1 MNSSR
6 PASEGRVKVVKVQ
19 GDAVTRRNDRVV
31 TEEPMEIRLV
41 AGRQRETVA
50 VTMRT
55 PGNDFELAAG
65 FLFGEGAVTDAD
77 QIVSIRYCSD
87 EDLPAE
93 QLYNI
98 VTIELRDTTT
108 VDLTHLQRHFQ
119 MSSACGVCGKANIE
133 AIQISGVRPM
143 VGGPV
148 VPASVVTSLPQL
160 LTERQ
165 SIFSTTGG
173 LHAAALFD
181 SHGQLL
187 LSREDVGRHNAVDK
201 LVGRLFL
208 DRKVPAGDAIL
219 MVSGRSSYEIAQKA
233 VTAGIPI
240 LCSVS
245 APSSLAIEVAQSFGL
260 TLVGFVRDDRFNV
273 YSGEQRIEFP
283 NTA

>member
-1 MNSSR
+1 MSNPR
-6 PASEGRVKVVKVQ
+6 PASEGRAKVVKVQ
-19 GDAVTRRNDRVV
+19 GDTVTRRNDRVV

-41 AGRQRETVA
+41 AGGQTQTVA

-65 FLFGEGAVTDAD
+65 FLFGEGVLTDAD
-77 QIVSIRYCSD
+77 QIASIGYCRSD
-87 EDLPAE
+87 DFPAE

-98 VTIELRDTTT
+98 VTVDLRDPRT
-108 VDLTHLQRHFQ
+108 VDLAHLQRHFQ
-119 MSSACGVCGKANIE
+119 MSSACGVCGKASIE

-148 VPASVVTSLPQL
+148 VPASLVKSLPQL
-160 LTERQ
+160 LSERQ
-165 SIFSTTGG
+165 SLFSTTGG

-181 SHGQLL
+181 SQGRLL

-201 LVGRLFL
+201 LVGRMLL
-208 DRKVPAGDAIL
+208 DHKVPAGDAIL

-245 APSSLAIEVAQSFGL
+245 APSSLAIEVALSFGL

-273 YSGEQRIEFP
+273 YSGEQRIQLP
-283 NTA
+283 T

>member
-1 MNSSR
+1 VSSHR

-19 GDAVTRRNDRVV
+19 GDTVTRRKDRVV

-41 AGRQRETVA
+41 AGRQRLTVA

-65 FLFGEGAVTDAD
+65 FLFGEGVVTDAD
-77 QIVSIRYCSD
+77 QIVSINYCRD
-87 EDLPAE
+87 EDLSAE
-93 QLYNI
+93 QLYNV
-98 VTIELRDTTT
+98 VTVELRDPNT
-108 VDLTHLQRHFQ
+108 VDLTQLQRHFQ

-160 LTERQ
+160 LSERQ
-165 SIFSTTGG
+165 SLFSTTGG

-181 SHGQLL
+181 GAGRLL
-187 LSREDVGRHNAVDK
+187 ISREDVGRHNAVDK
-201 LVGRLFL
+201 LVGRLIL
-208 DRKVPAGDAIL
+208 DRKVPAGDAVL
-219 MVSGRSSYEIAQKA
+219 MVSGRTSFEIAQKT

-260 TLVGFVRDDRFNV
+260 TLIGFVRDDRFNV
-273 YSGEQRIEFP
+273 YSGEHRIEFP
-283 NTA
+283 ATA

>member
-1 MNSSR
+1 VNSHR

-19 GDAVTRRNDRVV
+19 GDTVTRRKDRVV

-41 AGRQRETVA
+41 AGRQRLTVA

-65 FLFGEGAVTDAD
+65 FLFGEGVVTDAD
-77 QIVSIRYCSD
+77 QIVSINYCRD
-87 EDLPAE
+87 EDLSAE
-93 QLYNI
+93 QLYNV
-98 VTIELRDTTT
+98 VTVELRDPNT
-108 VDLTHLQRHFQ
+108 VDLTQLQRHFQ

-160 LTERQ
+160 LSERQ
-165 SIFSTTGG
+165 SLFSTTGG

-181 SHGQLL
+181 GAGRLL
-187 LSREDVGRHNAVDK
+187 ISREDVGRHNAVDK
-201 LVGRLFL
+201 LVGRLIL
-208 DRKVPAGDAIL
+208 DRKVPAGDAVL
-219 MVSGRSSYEIAQKA
+219 MVSGRTSFEIAQKT

-260 TLVGFVRDDRFNV
+260 TLIGFVRDDRFNV
-273 YSGEQRIEFP
+273 YSGEHRIEFP
-283 NTA
+283 ATA